1 MPRPI
6 DPNSPATRIRA
17 ALQAVNR
24 SAADLARVCGFS
36 RQNMQRFLDGE
47 ITRSKYYPAIAK
59 ELDVSLTW
67 LLTGDPM
74 HAPTWW
80 QPETLVATETPG
92 SQVASKGTE
101 GHPSLHA
108 TEFPSHW
115 RRTSVPHCMVL
126 SPALAESQVLLDP
139 SRTPKEGDLVLIPS
153 NAGSHLRRLGPTI
166 GDRLILVAVD
176 GSCAIETR
184 PAPLANSASVVV
196 GVLFPDRDDQVSH
209 IPPDSSQ
216 GQSA

>member
-17 ALQAVNR
+17 ALQAGNR
-24 SAADLARVCGFS
+24 SAADLARICGFS

-47 ITRSKYYPAIAK
+47 ISRSKYYPAIAK

-80 QPETLVATETPG
+80 QPETMAATD
-92 SQVASKGTE
+92 A
-101 GHPSLHA
+101 PSGLDAPAGADGKPCPKA
-108 TEFPSHW
+108 TDFPSHW
-115 RRTSVPHCMVL
+115 RLASVPHGMVL
-126 SPALAESQVLLDP
+126 GPALTESQVILDP

-153 NAGSHLRRLGPTI
+153 KAGSHLRRLGPTI
-166 GDRLILVAVD
+166 GGRLVLVAVD
-176 GSCAIETR
+176 GSCAVETR
-184 PAPLANSASVVV
+184 AAPLTNSASVVV
-196 GVLFPDRDDQVSH
+196 GVLFPGREN
-209 IPPDSSQ
+209 
-216 GQSA
+216 